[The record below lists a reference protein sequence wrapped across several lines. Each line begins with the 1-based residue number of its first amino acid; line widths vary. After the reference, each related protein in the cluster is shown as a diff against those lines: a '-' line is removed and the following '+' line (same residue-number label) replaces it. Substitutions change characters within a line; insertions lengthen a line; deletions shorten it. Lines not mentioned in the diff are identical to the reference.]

1 MWFWRGGRSPRAGS
15 WWATGDCPPREGC
28 RVEPLV
34 DGHAAMLSMCEAF
47 LGAKRSILLTAWD
60 IRADLP
66 MIRGADLLLDS
77 EVARAERG
85 LLARLQ
91 SAGLDEEALTFWAK
105 GKLTVADALGFAAT
119 RGVRVG
125 VLLWDAYQTGMHLT
139 NNPREER
146 KRLESAGVEVLL
158 DDSSRAIRH
167 LAQSLH
173 QKCAVVDGRVAFV
186 GGVDLTR
193 HEGGDYDRW
202 DTHTHACS
210 SDERTTSLTAPSHPW
225 HDVHT
230 RLEGPIVGDVER
242 NITQRWNS
250 VAKRHRLPAWPEP
263 AEAAYAP
270 ATAGAPAQIV
280 RTIPPKT
287 YSFARR
293 GVATIYQ
300 AYLRAIASA
309 TSYIYLE
316 SQYLWMDVFAGLDNT
331 LWAGRDRRMKRLL
344 DALASA
350 LDRGV
355 SVALIL
361 PDHPNCGREFSDAAV
376 NYVREQVS
384 PAARERFTVF
394 TLGNAE
400 GEQSKTGAMRYRPV
414 YVHAKLAI
422 VDDRWWTVGSA
433 NLNSRGMR
441 ADAEINVAT
450 LDPTGARTLRLRL
463 WQEHAHPQ
471 VEDIPLLNDP
481 ITGLKLLRERARA
494 NFERVRRGEP
504 LLGHLLPYITHHEAR
519 EWSITHHREQGWLDS
534 LDGGA
539 GALPERYAARY
550 L

>member
-1 MWFWRGGRSPRAGS
+1 
-15 WWATGDCPPREGC
+15 
-28 RVEPLV
+28 
-34 DGHAAMLSMCEAF
+34 MLSMCMAF
-47 LGAKRSILLTAWD
+47 LSARRSILLAAWD

-66 MIRGADLLLDS
+66 MVRGEDLLLDS
-77 EVARAERG
+77 ETERG

-91 SAGLDEEALTFWAK
+91 SAGLGEEALAFWAQ
-105 GKLTVADALGFAAT
+105 GKLTVADVLGFAAV
-119 RGVRVG
+119 RGVKVG
-125 VLLWDAYQTGMHLT
+125 VLLWDGYQAGMHLT
-139 NNPREER
+139 NNPREEG
-146 KRLESAGVEVLL
+146 KRLEAVGVKVLL
-158 DDSSRAIRH
+158 DSSSRAITH

-173 QKCAVVDGRVAFV
+173 QKCAVVDSRVAFV

-210 SDERTTSLTAPSHPW
+210 SEERTTGHSAPSHPW
-225 HDVHT
+225 HDIHT
-230 RLEGPIVGDVER
+230 QLEGPIVGDVER
-242 NITQRWNS
+242 NIIQRWNS
-250 VAKRHRLPAWPEP
+250 VAARQGLGVWPEP
-263 AEAAYAP
+263 AGIALTQT
-270 ATAGAPAQIV
+270 ATGVSAQIV

-293 GVATIYQ
+293 GVSKIYHT
-300 AYLRAIASA
+300 YLRAIASA
-309 TSYIYLE
+309 THYVYLE

-344 DALASA
+344 DTMASA

-355 SVALIL
+355 HLAIVL

-376 NYVREQVS
+376 TYVREQIS

-394 TLGNAE
+394 TLGNSE
-400 GEQSKTGAMRYRPV
+400 GEKGAMRYRPV

-433 NLNSRGMR
+433 NLNSRGMH
-441 ADAEINVAT
+441 ADAEINVSA

-471 VEDIPLLNDP
+471 VEDIPPLNDP
-481 ITGLKLLRERARA
+481 VAGLKILRLRARE
-494 NFERVRRGEP
+494 NFERVRKGKP
-504 LLGHLLPYITHHEAR
+504 LVGHLLPYITHREAR
-519 EWSITHHREQGWLDS
+519 SWDITHDREHGWLDN
-534 LDGGA
+534 LEGGA
-539 GALPERYAARY
+539 GALPERYLARY